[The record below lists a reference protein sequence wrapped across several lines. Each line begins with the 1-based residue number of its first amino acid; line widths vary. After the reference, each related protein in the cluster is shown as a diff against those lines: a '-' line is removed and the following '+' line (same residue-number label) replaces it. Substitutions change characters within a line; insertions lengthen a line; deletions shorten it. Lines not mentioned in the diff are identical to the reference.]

1 MLTIKVEAAPG
12 DDLRHA
18 MVEMMVLANQTHC
31 VVELRANGTT
41 FRVRPADTAREIHD
55 AFDRLYPKS
64 SLVATWVTR
73 PFPRESEPDR
83 SPPFPGAK
91 P

>member
-31 VVELRANGTT
+31 VVELRANG
-41 FRVRPADTAREIHD
+41 RE
-55 AFDRLYPKS
+55 LYI
-64 SLVATWVTR
+64 
-73 PFPRESEPDR
+73 
-83 SPPFPGAK
+83 
-91 P
+91 